1 MPDKLP
7 KGWVK
12 TTLGEIKL
20 PSRARALPSEA
31 PDLPY
36 VGMEHVEAQTMKLLG
51 QGQASGLK
59 SSSVRFSKGDVLYGK
74 MRPYLASWGMY
85 RGSSFLLQHAYT
97 VHLGVVELLSSP
109 RMSILWQQE
118 FGAGPNDSQLL
129 PIILSAADLVRGT
142 YQSFATANESRDAS
156 DTLVTKVLLGTL
168 GCIPACDRYFIDGFK
183 AAGFRYSYLNAK
195 FVTRLSQIA
204 ARNLLGLR
212 TAQSGIASATGVRYP
227 LMKLLD
233 MYFWQLGYERG
244 NSEPHA

>member
-1 MPDKLP
+1 MSLLERIQSPAD
-7 KGWVK
+7 VK
-12 TTLGEIKL
+12 ALTRPEIDML
-20 PSRARALPSEA
+20 AAEMRHVIIQTVARNAGHLA
-31 PDLPY
+31 PN
-36 VGMEHVEAQTMKLLG
+36 
-51 QGQASGLK
+51 
-59 SSSVRFSKGDVLYGK
+59 
-74 MRPYLASWGMY
+74 
-85 RGSSFLLQHAYT
+85 
-97 VHLGVVELLSSP
+97 LGVVELLSSP

-183 AAGFRYSYLNAK
+183 AAGFSYSYLNAK